1 MARTRVKVCGIRE
14 DMGAR
19 AAVDSGADALGF
31 VFVRSSPRYIAPEEA
46 ASLVAG
52 LPALVSSVG
61 VFMDQSAEAIGEV
74 LETCPTTYTQLH
86 GSEDEELAGEVGPYL
101 IKAVRF
107 DPATIERELERWE
120 GVDDVDAILIDG
132 PSAGSG
138 EPFDWA
144 VLSPVVRGLT
154 KPLFL
159 AGGLT
164 PENVGDA
171 VRAVRPFAV
180 DVSSGVERERGVK
193 DPALIARFC
202 AAVRRA
208 DAG

>member
-1 MARTRVKVCGIRE
+1 MARTRVKICGIR
-14 DMGAR
+14 DVDAAK
-19 AAVDSGADALGF
+19 AAVDAGADAVGF
-31 VFVRSSPRYIAPEEA
+31 VFVRSSPRYIGPEEA
-46 ASLVAG
+46 ARVVAG

-86 GSEDEELAGEVGPYL
+86 GSEDEDLAGEVGPYL

-107 DPATIERELERWE
+107 DRASIESDLRRWDE
-120 GVDDVDAILIDG
+120 VDDVDAILIDG

-138 EPFDWA
+138 EPFDWS
-144 VLSPVVRGLT
+144 VLAPLVRGLS
-154 KPLFL
+154 KPFFL
-159 AGGLT
+159 AGGLN

-171 VRAVRPFAV
+171 VRALRPYAV

-193 DPALIARFC
+193 DPDLIARFC
-202 AAVRRA
+202 EAVRRA
-208 DAG
+208 